1 MPDILEAICIE
12 VKKPRMKPLLVCSWY
27 RAPDLNVEI
36 FDHFEIFLQNIEH
49 ENKDVILTG
58 DLNCNLLSTETN
70 RKIEKFQDLMRNYQL
85 KQHIT
90 TPTRITNDT
99 QSLIDIIITKID
111 DTKIIDSGVIHLGI
125 SDHSLVYIC
134 RKVACQKETPKLIE
148 TRQFKHFNALRFQ
161 RELSEAFSRFPTF
174 NDPNKAWETW
184 KEIFLEIANKH
195 TPLRQKRAKSEY
207 FRWMTNEIKKQSYH
221 RDYI

>member
-27 RAPDLNVEI
+27 RAPDLSVEI

-111 DTKIIDSGVIHLGI
+111 DTKIIDSGVMHLGI

-134 RKVACQKETPKLIE
+134 RKIACQKETPKLIE

-161 RELSEAFSRFPTF
+161 SKLSEAFSHFPTF
-174 NDPNKAWETW
+174 NDPNKAWEPG
-184 KEIFLEIANKH
+184 K
-195 TPLRQKRAKSEY
+195 KS
-207 FRWMTNEIKKQSYH
+207 F
-221 RDYI
+221 